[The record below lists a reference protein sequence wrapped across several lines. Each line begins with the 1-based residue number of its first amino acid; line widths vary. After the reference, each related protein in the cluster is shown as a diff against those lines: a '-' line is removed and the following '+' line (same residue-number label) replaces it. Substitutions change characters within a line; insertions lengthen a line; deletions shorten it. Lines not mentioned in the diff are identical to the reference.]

1 MKQEKGER
9 SSMASLNIGLPVRQD
24 EDQQQARGKK
34 AQRLFGKTI
43 WYAILVI
50 GAIISLFPY
59 YLAFLTSV
67 KPANQIFAGA
77 PWSLPT
83 TLTLDNYVSI
93 MTQYNFP
100 GYIVQTLIFAVV
112 STLGQLFFSTFAA
125 YAFAR
130 MRFPGRDI
138 LFWLYLATMMVPN
151 IVTIVPLFILMSTLN
166 WVNTYAG
173 LIVPFIFGTPYG
185 IFLMRQFFRTIPAD
199 LENSARIEG
208 AGTFQV
214 LTRIILPLSRPI
226 LSTLAII
233 TFVQQWNNF
242 LWPLIITNTDDMRVL
257 TVGISAFQS
266 SFGAAWNLM
275 MAATFIALGPLLL
288 LFFIFQKHIVGSIH
302 LGAGL
307 K

>member
-1 MKQEKGER
+1 M
-9 SSMASLNIGLPVRQD
+9 SMASLNIELPVRQD
-24 EDQQQARGKK
+24 ESQQQQKARTRSKR
-34 AQRLFGKTI
+34 AQRLFGKI
-43 WYAILVI
+43 FWYVVLVI

-83 TLTLDNYVSI
+83 LFTLDNYVTV

-100 GYIVQTLIFAVV
+100 GYIVQTLIYAFV

-130 MRFPGRDI
+130 MRFPGRDM

-151 IVTIVPLFILMSTLN
+151 IVTIVPLFILMSSLG

-173 LIVPFIFGTPYG
+173 LIVPFILGTPYG

-199 LENSARIEG
+199 LENSARVEG

-288 LFFIFQKHIVGSIH
+288 LFFVFQKHIVRSIH
-302 LGAGL
+302 LGAAL

>member
-1 MKQEKGER
+1 
-9 SSMASLNIGLPVRQD
+9 MASLNIELPLRQD
-24 EDQQQARGKK
+24 EDQQQKKAWGKSKK

-43 WYAILVI
+43 WYAVLVI

-67 KPANQIFAGA
+67 KPADQIFAGA

-83 TLTLDNYVSI
+83 AFTLGNYVSV

-100 GYIVQTLIFAVV
+100 GYIVQTLIYAVV

-173 LIVPFIFGTPYG
+173 LIVPFILGTPYG

-199 LENSARIEG
+199 LENSARIDG

-226 LSTLAII
+226 LGTLAII

-288 LFFIFQKHIVGSIH
+288 LFFTFQKHIVRSIH